1 MKLKTINFERVKG
14 KALYVQI
21 YEKLRSDIVSGYLV
35 KGDQLPSIR
44 KCEVLMKVSKT
55 SIERAYEKLQEEG
68 YIISLPQKGF
78 FVDVEP
84 ENIRLRKAVTAQES
98 KLYDEKIRYD
108 FRSQTMDVSSF
119 DLALWK
125 KYLKEVLDGRYEIAT
140 YGEAQGEA
148 RLRVALQKYAYTV
161 RGVLCT
167 SDQLLIGS
175 SFQSLLYILCGLLD
189 KPLVIGMEE
198 SGFQQAETVFTDYA
212 FPIRRLHSEADGIC
226 MQELAAS
233 DVTLLYVN
241 SASTGRNHQPISKK
255 KRKELLAWAAHNK
268 AMIIE
273 DDHNGE
279 LRYHTRMTPAM
290 QGFDTG
296 GHVVYIGSFSK
307 ILLPSL
313 RVSYMVLPPAL
324 HQRYQQRLN
333 SYSPTSSKIEQLALA
348 RYIADGHLERHVRR
362 LRRHYEQKS
371 NHMRELLQHWF
382 PQADILLEE
391 AALQFIVRFSKPLP
405 LDTIISQA
413 REYRMRLQTNTQGEL
428 VLSFAAIKMEDM
440 EEAVKLLHELVV
452 SACT

>member
-21 YEKLRSDIVSGYLV
+21 YDKLRSDIVSGYLV

-167 SDQLLIGS
+167 SDQLLIGHCYMFSADFWINPS
-175 SFQSLLYILCGLLD
+175 SSVWRKAAFSRRRPYFRIMLFQFADCT
-189 KPLVIGMEE
+189 VRQME
-198 SGFQQAETVFTDYA
+198 SVC
-212 FPIRRLHSEADGIC
+212 RSW
-226 MQELAAS
+226 
-233 DVTLLYVN
+233 
-241 SASTGRNHQPISKK
+241 QPV
-255 KRKELLAWAAHNK
+255 
-268 AMIIE
+268 M
-273 DDHNGE
+273 
-279 LRYHTRMTPAM
+279 
-290 QGFDTG
+290 
-296 GHVVYIGSFSK
+296 
-307 ILLPSL
+307 
-313 RVSYMVLPPAL
+313 
-324 HQRYQQRLN
+324 
-333 SYSPTSSKIEQLALA
+333 
-348 RYIADGHLERHVRR
+348 
-362 LRRHYEQKS
+362 
-371 NHMRELLQHWF
+371 
-382 PQADILLEE
+382 
-391 AALQFIVRFSKPLP
+391 
-405 LDTIISQA
+405 
-413 REYRMRLQTNTQGEL
+413 
-428 VLSFAAIKMEDM
+428 
-440 EEAVKLLHELVV
+440 
-452 SACT
+452 